1 MYRCGMC
8 NSKFNEE
15 FQEVQIEL
23 ETGYSYLECPVC
35 GSMEVE
41 EVKEV
46 EHE

>member
-1 MYRCGMC
+1 MC
-8 NSKFNEE
+8 NSEFNEE

-23 ETGYSYLECPVC
+23 ETGYNYLECPVC

-46 EHE
+46 AK